1 MITAFIILYA
11 IVLAISYILYNRM
24 VDKLRFK
31 HPGVTA
37 VNMSFRRPLPGNFAL
52 YRKEFGDQKDMMR
65 LWWAARVLRWVA
77 ILLTP
82 FLIAAVNILVNP

>member
-11 IVLAISYILYNRM
+11 IVLVTSYAFYNRM
-24 VDKLRFK
+24 VDKLRVK
-31 HPGVTA
+31 HPSVTA

-52 YRKEFGDQKDMMR
+52 YRKEFGDQKEMMR

-77 ILLTP
+77 LLLTP
-82 FLIAAVNILVNP
+82 FAIAAIFILTNS

>member
-11 IVLAISYILYNRM
+11 IVLATSYILYNRM

-31 HPGVTA
+31 HPSVTA

-65 LWWAARVLRWVA
+65 LWWSARILQWVA

-82 FLIAAVNILVNP
+82 FLIAAVNILANP